1 MNTRQID
8 ALNIFL
14 ILASLILAFII
25 PFQLFLFSYAVLGP
39 LHYLT
44 EIKWLREQKFFLNG
58 SDWVRILISI
68 TVLVSIPVLVKMPF
82 FEDWLKID
90 FLNKIFNLLS
100 NYSYALILLAFLV
113 SVCLIFIKN
122 QKRLQYAI
130 SGLLLL
136 IFLAVRYIPSSIF
149 DLVIFIP
156 TLIHVYL
163 FTLLFMIFGTLKSG
177 SAFGKLSIIFLILV
191 PVVIFLWPVSSI
203 GYKLE
208 TLSEEVFLSTG
219 FQTLSYRVSTILGIT
234 RDKDFLLY
242 SPANI
247 KIQIFIAFAY
257 TYHYLNWFSKT
268 SIIGWNKNKT
278 WQGLGLILTIWLGSV
293 WIYSYSYQVGLSLLF
308 SLSLLHVILEFP
320 LNATS
325 MYSISSRIFSWIGFK
340 SSN

>member
-1 MNTRQID
+1 
-8 ALNIFL
+8 
-14 ILASLILAFII
+14 
-25 PFQLFLFSYAVLGP
+25 
-39 LHYLT
+39 
-44 EIKWLREQKFFLNG
+44 
-58 SDWVRILISI
+58 
-68 TVLVSIPVLVKMPF
+68 
-82 FEDWLKID
+82 
-90 FLNKIFNLLS
+90 
-100 NYSYALILLAFLV
+100 
-113 SVCLIFIKN
+113 
-122 QKRLQYAI
+122 
-130 SGLLLL
+130 
-136 IFLAVRYIPSSIF
+136 
-149 DLVIFIP
+149 
-156 TLIHVYL
+156 
-163 FTLLFMIFGTLKSG
+163 
-177 SAFGKLSIIFLILV
+177 
-191 PVVIFLWPVSSI
+191 
-203 GYKLE
+203 LE

-268 SIIGWNKNKT
+268 SIIGWNKNIT

-325 MYSISSRIFSWIGFK
+325 IYSISSRIFSGIGFK